1 MFGFFKKDP
10 IAKLQKEY
18 ERLLEKARDT
28 QRKGDIKGYAAS
40 MEKAEE
46 ILNKIEQM
54 KQGNK

>member
-28 QRKGDIKGYAAS
+28 QRKGDIKGYAAL

-46 ILNKIEQM
+46 MLNKIEQM